1 VVVDINPES
10 DQKVVKHIKKAGG
23 EAIFLR
29 ADLSLASDAE
39 RMVQTSVNSYGKL
52 DILFNNKG
60 IPGESWDESKRGS
73 KRGRFFFTSFIL
85 LPLDLLACFS

>member
-52 DILFNNKG
+52 DILFSNKG
-60 IPGESWDESKRGS
+60 IPGESWDESKRG
-73 KRGRFFFTSFIL
+73 RFYFTSFIL